1 MTSELHLVFVTLSC
15 TVLIALYYCVDEM
28 RILIRKFNRMGGEG
42 VGYVGCG
49 GVGIGIG
56 GGGGDCGA
64 DGCVDTPQQMQRL

>member
-1 MTSELHLVFVTLSC
+1 
-15 TVLIALYYCVDEM
+15 
-28 RILIRKFNRMGGEG
+28 MGGEG